1 MAGLVTRFGT
11 TIGVGT
17 LGAAVAA
24 VPAAIRVGARVVP
37 ACGTYSAWLVLAWAG
52 VGPMLIAIVLF
63 RGARVGLKA
72 FGGEG
77 RGARLAAFVLWA
89 LLEVGGLVLLGALLR
104 ATTHHHALA
113 GVTFALAAVAL
124 AVGLALLS
132 MRVAKEVS
140 ALAPGS
146 RRLVLVGAALVIVL
160 AVAMVARRFGLDA
173 SGGLGVTGAT
183 IVDLLAF
190 FIVATF
196 ASRPEFVERRVLAIL
211 GPPAAATLLVLGVSA
226 IRACPQIAD
235 ATRGHAPVYSSA
247 VDQWSVH

>member
-11 TIGVGT
+11 TFAVGA

-24 VPAAIRVGARVVP
+24 IPAAIRVGARAVP
-37 ACGTYSAWLVLAWAG
+37 ACATSSAWLVLAGAG
-52 VGPMLIAIVLF
+52 MCPMLIAIVLF

-77 RGARLAAFVLWA
+77 RGTRLAAFVLWA
-89 LLEVGGLVLLGALLR
+89 CLELCALVVLGAVLR

-113 GVTFALAAVAL
+113 GVTFALVSLAAAIGL
-124 AVGLALLS
+124 AVVA
-132 MRVAKEVS
+132 MRVAAMIS
-140 ALAPGS
+140 ALPAAP
-146 RRLVLVGAALVIVL
+146 RRVALGVGGVVIAMAGALVV
-160 AVAMVARRFGLDA
+160 RRWGLDPSA
-173 SGGLGVTGAT
+173 GMGITGAT

-196 ASRPEFVERRVLAIL
+196 ASRPEFVERRFLALL
-211 GPPAAATLLVLGVSA
+211 GPPAAATLVVLSVSA

-235 ATRGHAPVYSSA
+235 AARGHAPVYSQA
-247 VDQWSVH
+247 LGQWSPH